1 VNINLEWELPVWGK
15 PGDILLYSRRAGA
28 MSHTV
33 TASAVRDLAGI
44 MEKEIERGRKKKKK
58 KKKKEW
64 QA

>member
-1 VNINLEWELPVWGK
+1 
-15 PGDILLYSRRAGA
+15 

-58 KKKKEW
+58 KKKKKVRE
-64 QA
+64 AS